1 MLDELREGE
10 ATPDIFRVNL
20 YLRSERHLDE
30 NGGRYIEAVRI
41 EPVPWPPPGGT
52 AARGVGALP
61 IAARDHQGA
70 SRLYRSH
77 RVRVARRGVAQCA
90 GVRARGCDVCAVT
103 IWSMFGA
110 IDWRSLLLR
119 RDGAYEPAVRRGLH
133 APSSNAT
140 GGVSRIARARGTDSR
155 HRLSPDR
162 LLGSAGARLPQH
174 GQNERGMSVWSIM
187 QSTWQ

>member
-1 MLDELREGE
+1 MPLAIIKAHHGCIDLIECVWWLDG
-10 ATPDIFRVNL
+10 VW
-20 YLRSERHLDE
+20 RSAL
-30 NGGRYIEAVRI
+30 VF
-41 EPVPWPPPGGT
+41 
-52 AARGVGALP
+52 ARAGA
-61 IAARDHQGA
+61 
-70 SRLYRSH
+70 
-77 RVRVARRGVAQCA
+77 
-90 GVRARGCDVCAVT
+90 DVCAVT